1 MIDFDLAGPFPELRQ
16 LRQAVNERNWPAVVA
31 FFDGRTDPDDRTYA
45 TTLIAEIS
53 GSERFLQPVVDS
65 DGGTLARTLLA
76 ERLIVVGWEVR
87 TSARAEHVSRKQFAT
102 FHEYLRRAERLLIDV
117 TALEPANAP
126 AWVARL
132 KTNRGLQLGLAEAR
146 RRYDRLS
153 RHVPHVYAAQ
163 GSLVQQLCQKW
174 GGSDEQA
181 HRFGLECMRGGPD
194 GSLASLAL
202 VEAHIEIGMDWDD
215 DRKLVAYLQRSD
227 VRAELNEAA
236 DRSVRHSAFR
246 RDGYHAITAHN
257 LFALVFSKMGD
268 FRAAAEHFRFV
279 GDHGT
284 GFWDYFGDEKVVFSA
299 MRSKTLQAAR
309 A

>member
-1 MIDFDLAGPFPELRQ
+1 MIDFDPAAPFPELRQ
-16 LRQAVNERNWPAVVA
+16 LWQAVQERNWPAVAA
-31 FFDGRTDPDDRTYA
+31 FFDGLTDPDDQTYA
-45 TTLIAEIS
+45 TTLIAEIA
-53 GSERFLQPVVDS
+53 GSEHFLWSVVES
-65 DGGTLARTLLA
+65 GGGTLARTLLA
-76 ERLIVVGWEVR
+76 ARLIVAGWEIR
-87 TSARAEHVSRKQFAT
+87 TAARAQHVSREQFAA
-102 FHEYLRRAERLLIDV
+102 FHDHLRRAERILIDV
-117 TALEPANAP
+117 TALEPANVP

-163 GSLVQQLCQKW
+163 GSLVQQFCQKW

-181 HRFGLECMRGGPD
+181 HRFGVECMRGGPE

-215 DRKLVAYLQRSD
+215 DRKLVAHLRQAD
-227 VRAELNEAA
+227 VRAELHEAA
-236 DRSVRHSAFR
+236 DRSVRHPAFR
-246 RDGYHAITAHN
+246 RGGYHAITAHN

-268 FRAAAEHFRFV
+268 FRAAADHFQFV

-284 GFWDYFGDEKVVFSA
+284 GFWGYFGDEKVVFSA
-299 MRSKTLQAAR
+299 MRSKTLKAVR